1 MITTYQVSLINLNSK
16 YISICCGVFFTKDK
30 IKPWA
35 AWFKT
40 KDTQVSLGH
49 FEHEGEAIQAYTDYH
64 EKYYTEIL
72 NQIKLKKEIDE
83 SK

>member
-1 MITTYQVSLINLNSK
+1 MLTTYEVVLIKEHSK
-16 YISICCGVFFTKDK
+16 YVSSCSGVFFTKDK

-35 AWFKT
+35 VWFKT
-40 KDTQVSLGH
+40 EDAQIPLGH
-49 FEHEGEAIQAYTDYH
+49 FEHEGEAIKTYTDYH

-72 NQIKLKKEIDE
+72 NQIKLKKEKDE